1 VSAAARRSGTGS
13 IPRASAWTALSL
25 ALLACGSVPDG
36 APGDA
41 PGGVEGQRSSA
52 DTPQSERSGPV
63 LPGIDVLLR
72 DSLALVRGKRVGL
85 ITNHTGV
92 SAGGTTVDV
101 LHARTD
107 LDLVALYSPEH
118 GLAGKALEGVKVPTG
133 RHEGT
138 GLPIYSLYGETNEP
152 LPAMLEGVDVLLFD
166 IQDIGARYYTYVWTM
181 ALSMRAAGA
190 AGVPF
195 VVLDRPN
202 PIGGTLVQGD
212 VLDAEFATFVGL
224 YPVPMRHG
232 MTAGEVARLV
242 AGEFGVAVDLRVVP
256 VDGWQRAQWYDET
269 GLAWVPPSPNMP
281 SLESAAHYPGTCLF
295 EGTNL
300 SVGRGTDLAFQW
312 IGAPWLDGVA
322 LAERLNGQRLPG
334 VRFEAATFT
343 PDEPSDAKW
352 PGTEVHGVRFVMTD
366 RATYDPTRTAVAA
379 LVEARALSGEQW
391 RWNAAHIDRLAGTDQ
406 LRLMIDAGRTAA
418 EITAPWAAQL
428 DAFERLRA
436 RHLIYR

>member
-1 VSAAARRSGTGS
+1 M
-13 IPRASAWTALSL
+13 
-25 ALLACGSVPDG
+25 ALLACGSLPDG
-36 APGDA
+36 AQAD
-41 PGGVEGQRSSA
+41 VEAQRSA
-52 DTPQSERSGPV
+52 VDTPQSGRSGPV

-72 DSLALVRGKRVGL
+72 DSIGLVRGKRVGL
-85 ITNHTGV
+85 VTNHTGV
-92 SAGGTTVDV
+92 TTGATPDSIRSVYGASDTAYSTVDL

-107 LDLVALYSPEH
+107 FELVGLFSPEH
-118 GLAGKALEGVKVPTG
+118 GLAGTAKEGVKVATG

-152 LPAMLEGVDVLLFD
+152 LPWMLEGVDVLLFD
-166 IQDIGARYYTYVWTM
+166 IQDIGSRYYTYVWTM
-181 ALSMRAAGA
+181 ALAMRAAGA

-212 VLDAEFATFVGL
+212 VLDPKFATFVGL

-232 MTAGEVARLV
+232 MTVGEVARLLV
-242 AGEFGVAVDLRVVP
+242 GEFGVRAELHVVP
-256 VDGWQRAQWYDET
+256 VDGWRREQWFDET
-269 GLAWVPPSPNMP
+269 GLPWVAPSPNMP

-300 SVGRGTDLAFQW
+300 SVGRGTATPFQW
-312 IGAPWLDGVA
+312 IGAPWLDGAA
-322 LAERLNGQRLPG
+322 LAERLNAYGLPG

-343 PDEPSDAKW
+343 PAEPSDGKW

-366 RATYDPTRTAVAA
+366 RATYDPTRAAVAA
-379 LVEARALSGEQW
+379 LVETRALSGERW
-391 RWNAAHIDRLAGTDQ
+391 RWNVAHVDRLAGTDQ
-406 LRLMIDAGRTAA
+406 LRLMIDAGRTAD

-428 DAFERLRA
+428 AAFQDRRA
-436 RHLIYR
+436 PYLLYR